1 VINHKIN
8 NWILASRPRTLPA
21 ALVPVLVGSAVAVN
35 HGSFYPLLSI
45 LALLCAVLIQIG
57 TNFTNDLY
65 DYLKGADTEKRKGP
79 LRVLASGMVS
89 VKEMKYAIIIIFS
102 LAFLT
107 GMYLVYQTGLF
118 ILIIG
123 VLSITAGLA
132 YTAGPYPLAYNGL
145 GDLFVFLFFGF
156 AGTIGTT
163 YLHILEI
170 SDVAILASVP
180 VGALV
185 TNILVV
191 NNYRDI
197 EEDKTAGK
205 ITLAVILGRRLTR
218 IQYVLLMAIS
228 LLTPFVLFYAYNFG
242 YWIFLPYITLPVVVK
257 LVGMIFSL
265 EGKNLNNTL
274 ELTAKFSAIYGIL
287 FSAGIII

>member
-1 VINHKIN
+1 MNSKIN
-8 NWILASRPRTLPA
+8 NWVLASRPRTLPA
-21 ALVPVLVGSAVAVN
+21 ALVPVIVGSAVAVN

-45 LALLCAVLIQIG
+45 LALVCAILIQIG

-65 DYLKGADTEKRKGP
+65 DFLKGADTEKRKGP

-89 VKEMKYAIIIIFS
+89 VREMKAAIFIVF
-102 LAFLT
+102 LAAFLI
-107 GMYLVYQTGLF
+107 GMYLVLQAGVF
-118 ILIIG
+118 IFIIG

-156 AGTIGTT
+156 AGTIGTE
-163 YLHILEI
+163 YLHTR
-170 SDVAILASVP
+170 DVSSVALLASIP

-197 EEDKTAGK
+197 EEDKAAGK
-205 ITLAVILGRRLTR
+205 ITLAVIIGRKFTR
-218 IQYVLLMAIS
+218 IQYITLLFIS
-228 LLTPFVLFYAYNFG
+228 LLTPFILFYVYNFG
-242 YWIFLPYITLPVVVK
+242 YWIFLPYITLPLVVK
-257 LVGMIFSL
+257 LVSMMFKL
-265 EGKNLNNTL
+265 EGKQLNSTL
-274 ELTAKFSAIYGIL
+274 ELTAKFSAVYGIL
-287 FSAGIII
+287 FSAGLIL